1 MCTEVEWLQWLDR
14 RSSVE
19 GHLLFP
25 PPACHHGESNRK
37 LSTISL
43 PDRTFLRHGKLQ
55 EHLCVVFEAS
65 GKSQQISLCLCVL
78 FVVGVAFSEF
88 APFQQMAFYSR
99 WLSSS
104 PARLHGRP
112 TARLAGVG
120 T

>member
-1 MCTEVEWLQWLDR
+1 MCAEVEWLQWLDR

-65 GKSQQISLCLCVL
+65 GKSQQISLCFCVL
-78 FVVGVAFSEF
+78 FVVGFAFVLQSL
-88 APFQQMAFYSR
+88 AFMFPG
-99 WLSSS
+99 
-104 PARLHGRP
+104 PAAWP